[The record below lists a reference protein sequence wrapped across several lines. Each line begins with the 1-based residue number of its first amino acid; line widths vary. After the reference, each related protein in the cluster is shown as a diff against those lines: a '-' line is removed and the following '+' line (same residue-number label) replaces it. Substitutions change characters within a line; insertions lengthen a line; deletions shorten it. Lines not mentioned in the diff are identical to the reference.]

1 MGPAMLIW
9 PDLILVGA
17 RARTAAKSLR
27 SEMLCEARDSA
38 KRLAK
43 ATTGTS
49 GARGRRCRVP
59 TWKSSSQHALLSR
72 LASSRQTFC
81 IVCSVPRSLVL
92 SRTGSSRGIEDLV
105 ALRMQRM
112 SFRVWSRLSVPPA
125 GALFQINRGDS
136 RVMTT
141 AMWRAPKPLSRRRNV
156 ARLRG
161 SPGASFKKP
170 AQPSKEL
177 RNTLF

>member
-1 MGPAMLIW
+1 
-9 PDLILVGA
+9 
-17 RARTAAKSLR
+17 
-27 SEMLCEARDSA
+27 
-38 KRLAK
+38 
-43 ATTGTS
+43 
-49 GARGRRCRVP
+49 
-59 TWKSSSQHALLSR
+59 
-72 LASSRQTFC
+72 
-81 IVCSVPRSLVL
+81 
-92 SRTGSSRGIEDLV
+92 
-105 ALRMQRM
+105 M
-112 SFRVWSRLSVPPA
+112 SFKVWSRLSGPPA

-141 AMWRAPKPLSRRRNV
+141 AMWRAPQPLSRRRNV